1 MEQLMSATKSAEQ
14 TAKILSKP
22 MKKNP
27 AAVVGA
33 FGGKI
38 NPHHNAAED
47 QPAYLS
53 LPFKKRGLSLTSV
66 LGLQSRGGFM

>member
-1 MEQLMSATKSAEQ
+1 MSATKSAEQ

-22 MKKNP
+22 IKKNSM
-27 AAVVGA
+27 AVVGA
-33 FGGKI
+33 FGAKI
-38 NPHHNAAED
+38 HSHQTVAED